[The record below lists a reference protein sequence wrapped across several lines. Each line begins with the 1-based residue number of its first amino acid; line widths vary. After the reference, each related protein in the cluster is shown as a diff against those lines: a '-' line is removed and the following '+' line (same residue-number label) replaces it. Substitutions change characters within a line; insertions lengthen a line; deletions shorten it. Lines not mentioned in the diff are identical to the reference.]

1 MRKLVKGL
9 ARPEPRWLRA
19 MEEAAPVTFPRMM
32 GRLRGEA
39 KQKEHPDSLCHDA
52 INGFDPPPARAFAW
66 RSWS

>member
-52 INGFDPPPARAFAW
+52 I
-66 RSWS
+66 